1 MTIRPLAG
9 AVGVAPVVTH
19 IDTDD
24 PVVFLTIDDGTVR
37 FPEAQ
42 RAFEQLGLPV
52 SWFLID
58 EPITAEPGFFRPL
71 LRTSVVE
78 SHTRTHPDM
87 RGLTQ
92 AQQQREICGNADS
105 AARAFGRRPVLFRPP
120 YGLYDE
126 DTQRAA
132 AACGMRA
139 VVLWEQNVNHDMV
152 GFRNRPEFRP
162 GDIIL
167 MHLRPQF
174 VQELN
179 VIEQRVEA
187 SGLRFALLEDYLA
200 PDTVP
205 AGVQR

>member
-1 MTIRPLAG
+1 MTIRPLG
-9 AVGVAPVVTH
+9 AQPGVAPVLTH
-19 IDTDD
+19 VDTND

-37 FPEAQ
+37 FPAAQ
-42 RAFEQLGLPV
+42 AAFQQLGIPA

-58 EPITAEPGFFRPL
+58 EPITAEPQFFRPL
-71 LRTSVVE
+71 LGLSLVE

-92 AQQQREICGNADS
+92 AQQQREICGNADA

-120 YGLYDE
+120 YGLYNE

-132 AACGMRA
+132 AACGMQA

-179 VIEQRVEA
+179 VIKQRVEA
-187 SGLRFALLEDYLA
+187 SGLRFALLEDYL
-200 PDTVP
+200 VP
-205 AGVQR
+205 ASVPPG

>member
-1 MTIRPLAG
+1 MTIEPLA
-9 AVGVAPVVTH
+9 AQPGVAPVITRVE
-19 IDTDD
+19 TDD

-37 FPEAQ
+37 FPAAQ
-42 RAFEQLGLPV
+42 AAFQEMGIPA

-71 LRTSVVE
+71 LRTSQVE

-87 RGLTQ
+87 RGLTE
-92 AQQQREICGNADS
+92 AQQRREICGNADNV
-105 AARAFGRRPVLFRPP
+105 ARAFGRRPVLFRPP
-120 YGLYDE
+120 YGLYNA

-132 AACGMRA
+132 AACGMQA

-152 GFRNRPEFRP
+152 GFRRRPELRP

-174 VQELN
+174 VQELQ

-187 SGLRFALLEDYLA
+187 AGLRFALLEDYL
-200 PDTVP
+200 
-205 AGVQR
+205 

>member
-1 MTIRPLAG
+1 MTIAPLAG
-9 AVGVAPVVTH
+9 PPGVAPVVTRV
-19 IDTDD
+19 DTDD

-42 RAFEQLGLPV
+42 AEFQRLGIPA

-58 EPITAEPGFFRPL
+58 EPIDAEPQFFRPFL
-71 LRTSVVE
+71 GTSLVE

-92 AQQQREICGNADS
+92 AQQTREICGNADS

-120 YGLYDE
+120 YGLYNA

-132 AACGMRA
+132 AACGMQA

-152 GFRNRPEFRP
+152 GFRRRPEFRA

-174 VQELN
+174 VQEIN
-179 VIEQRVEA
+179 VIKQRVEA
-187 SGLRFALLEDYLA
+187 AGLRFALLEDYLA
-200 PDTVP
+200 APGP
-205 AGVQR
+205 

>member
-1 MTIRPLAG
+1 MTIQPLTAQP
-9 AVGVAPVVTH
+9 GVAPVVTH
-19 IDTDD
+19 VDTND

-37 FPEAQ
+37 FPAAQ
-42 RAFEQLGLPV
+42 AAFQQLGIPA

-58 EPITAEPGFFRPL
+58 EPITAEPQFFRPL
-71 LRTSVVE
+71 LGTSLVE

-87 RGLTQ
+87 RGLSQ

-179 VIEQRVEA
+179 VIKQRVEA
-187 SGLRFALLEDYLA
+187 SGLRFALLEDYM
-200 PDTVP
+200 VP
-205 AGVQR
+205 RQPPG